1 MKHASIL
8 RQAAIVA
15 LLSLPSGEAA
25 LAQGIAQSPTTTV
38 TQQRQQNGALVN
50 GSPSTAIST
59 NPQNPNG
66 SFATP
71 FSSPF
76 ATSGAPQAK
85 GGYSGNK

>member
-1 MKHASIL
+1 MK
-8 RQAAIVA
+8 QALIFAI
-15 LLSLPSGEAA
+15 LSLFSGETAM
-25 LAQGIAQSPTTTV
+25 AQGVAQSPTTTV

-66 SFATP
+66 SFRSP

-76 ATSGAPQAK
+76 VTSGTSQPR